1 VTRSTMWAPPMLRAS
16 RARERYGEFG
26 EGELVGAAVQFI
38 EKGGE
43 RRWCRGGRRNDRHEL
58 H

>member
-1 VTRSTMWAPPMLRAS
+1 MLRAS

>member
-1 VTRSTMWAPPMLRAS
+1 MARA
-16 RARERYGEFG
+16 RRERERYAEFG

-38 EKGGE
+38 DEGGE
-43 RRWCRGGRRNDRHEL
+43 RRRCRGGRRNDQHEL